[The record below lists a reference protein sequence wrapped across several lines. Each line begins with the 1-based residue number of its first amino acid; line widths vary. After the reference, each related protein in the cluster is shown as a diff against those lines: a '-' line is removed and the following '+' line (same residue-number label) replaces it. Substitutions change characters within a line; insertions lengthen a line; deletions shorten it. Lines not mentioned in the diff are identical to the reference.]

1 MTDIVLFGAPK
12 LENSPFFAFTMA
24 VSFAEEV
31 RNDRRLMRHAACNLA
46 LFLLLVAH
54 GGLALWRGTSPCDA
68 AAQLSAGAPASASV
82 GLSDAAYRQVLDV
95 MPVVTCDVVV
105 LNAARNATLLCKR
118 TNKPV
123 QGVWYT
129 LGGRLLKNE
138 SLAACAARK
147 LRAELGLRVDPSR
160 LRHAGSVEEVF
171 PDSTFAGVNS
181 HCVNAVFALV
191 LTEAEEAARQRP
203 GTLLDGQHSQARWFA
218 RADYDDQ
225 HEYVQAKLRLVVGT
239 HKPASHKLK

>member
-1 MTDIVLFGAPK
+1 MTL
-12 LENSPFFAFTMA
+12 
-24 VSFAEEV
+24 
-31 RNDRRLMRHAACNLA
+31 LA
-46 LFLLLVAH
+46 LLLAH
-54 GGLALWRGTSPCDA
+54 GGLALWRGTWRCDA
-68 AAQLSAGAPASASV
+68 ARQLASGAPAAAGA
-82 GLSDAAYRQVLDV
+82 GLSDAAYRQVLEF
-95 MPVVTCDVVV
+95 MPVATCDVVV

-160 LRHAGSVEEVF
+160 LRAAGSVEEVF
-171 PDSTFAGVNS
+171 ADSMFAGVNS

-191 LTEAEEAARQRP
+191 LTEAEEAAQRRQP
-203 GTLLDGQHSQARWFA
+203 GALLDGQHSQARWFA
-218 RADYDDQ
+218 SADYGNQ

-239 HKPASHKLK
+239 ARKPAALPLTV